1 MILGKFQQE
10 IGKVR
15 GQVSI
20 ALGMGAALIII
31 GTFLFHHLMD
41 WTWEESFYFSVV
53 TLTTVGYGDLTPDT
67 GFQRVVIAIYVL
79 IGVTIFVTAIGII
92 GVNVIEK
99 RQAKLADRMTEDNEK
114 LHIRVLELEE
124 RIEKYKTD
132 RERSNTEEEPA
143 PEEQE
148 VT

>member
-1 MILGKFQQE
+1 MMGKFRQE
-10 IGKVR
+10 LGRVR

-20 ALGMGAALIII
+20 AIGMAAALIII

-67 GFQRVVIAIYVL
+67 GFQRIVIAIYVL
-79 IGVTIFVTAIGII
+79 IGVTIFVTAISII
-92 GVNVIEK
+92 GLNVIEK
-99 RQAKLADRMTEDNEK
+99 RQTELAGRMTERNQR

-124 RIEKYKTD
+124 KIEKYKTD
-132 RERSNTEEEPA
+132 RERSNTEEEPS

>member
-1 MILGKFQQE
+1 MFGKFRE
-10 IGKVR
+10 GLGRVR
-15 GQVSI
+15 SQVSV
-20 ALGMGAALIII
+20 AVGLGATLIII

-67 GFQRVVIAIYVL
+67 GLQRIVIAIYVL
-79 IGVTIFVTAIGII
+79 IGVTIFVTAISII

-99 RQAKLADRMTEDNEK
+99 RQAELADRMTERNQR

-124 RIEKYKTD
+124 RINKFNTD
-132 RERSNTEEEPA
+132 RERSNTEEEPS

>member
-1 MILGKFQQE
+1 MLGRFRE
-10 IGKVR
+10 GLGRVR
-15 GQVSI
+15 GQVSVAI
-20 ALGMGAALIII
+20 GMGAALIII

-79 IGVTIFVTAIGII
+79 IGVTIFVTAISII
-92 GVNVIEK
+92 GLNVIEK
-99 RQAKLADRMTEDNEK
+99 RQARLAMKISERNES
-114 LHIRVLELEE
+114 LHLRILKLEE
-124 RIEKYKTD
+124 NIERYRTE
-132 RERSNTEEEPA
+132 REEPLNKEEPA